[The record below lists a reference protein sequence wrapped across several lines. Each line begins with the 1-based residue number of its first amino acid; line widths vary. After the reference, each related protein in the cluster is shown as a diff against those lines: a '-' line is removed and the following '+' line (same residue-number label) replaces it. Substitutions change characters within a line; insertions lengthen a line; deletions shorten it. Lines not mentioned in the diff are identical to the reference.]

1 MAQAAKRTENV
12 TLNDYISAFLCYSS
26 DQLTTINIKW
36 KETTLSEN
44 VNLLKV
50 EKYHQPA
57 ATCL

>member
-12 TLNDYISAFLCYSS
+12 TLNHYISAFLCYSS

-44 VNLLKV
+44 INLLMV

-57 ATCL
+57 ATCP